1 MQLDSLTIYD
11 QLLTTKQPSYEM
23 VKLPPDITALSSEQL
38 AEMFTVLTGWADYF
52 ATQQHLHTYRHGGQ
66 GPSASLVLWKIMG
79 NAYKRYEKPLTSAVA
94 NTVLTVPAA
103 TTAIVKSI
111 WIANT
116 NAASTNIT
124 VTFSPGGSGT
134 HYLVPLEA
142 VAPNKYVDLLAG
154 WNAGPLV
161 LEQLDAL
168 VVTSS
173 QSTVF
178 VVVSALLVDRS

>member
-1 MQLDSLTIYD
+1 
-11 QLLTTKQPSYEM
+11 M
-23 VKLPPDITALSSEQL
+23 VA
-38 AEMFTVLTGWADYF
+38 
-52 ATQQHLHTYRHGGQ
+52 AT
-66 GPSASLVLWKIMG
+66 
-79 NAYKRYEKPLTSAVA
+79 A

-103 TTAIVKSI
+103 TTAIIKSI

-142 VAPNKYVDLLAG
+142 VAPNKYVDLMAG

-173 QSTVF
+173 QSDVYVT
-178 VVVSALLVDRS
+178 VSALLVDRS

>member
-1 MQLDSLTIYD
+1 
-11 QLLTTKQPSYEM
+11 
-23 VKLPPDITALSSEQL
+23 
-38 AEMFTVLTGWADYF
+38 
-52 ATQQHLHTYRHGGQ
+52 
-66 GPSASLVLWKIMG
+66 MG
-79 NAYKRYEKPLTSAVA
+79 NAYKRFEETLTSAVA

-134 HYLVPLEA
+134 HYLVPLET
-142 VAPNKYVDLLAG
+142 VASNKYVDLLAG

-161 LEQLDAL
+161 LEVLDAL

-173 QSTVF
+173 QSAVY
-178 VVVSALLVDRS
+178 VVVSALLVDRN

>member
-1 MQLDSLTIYD
+1 
-11 QLLTTKQPSYEM
+11 
-23 VKLPPDITALSSEQL
+23 
-38 AEMFTVLTGWADYF
+38 
-52 ATQQHLHTYRHGGQ
+52 
-66 GPSASLVLWKIMG
+66 MG
-79 NAYKRYEKPLTSAVA
+79 NAYKRFEETLTSAVA

-124 VTFSPGGSGT
+124 VTFSPAGSGT

-173 QSTVF
+173 QSSVY

>member
-1 MQLDSLTIYD
+1 
-11 QLLTTKQPSYEM
+11 
-23 VKLPPDITALSSEQL
+23 
-38 AEMFTVLTGWADYF
+38 
-52 ATQQHLHTYRHGGQ
+52 
-66 GPSASLVLWKIMG
+66 MG

-111 WIANT
+111 WIANA
-116 NAASTNIT
+116 NASSTNIT
-124 VTFSPGGSGT
+124 VTFSPSGSGT

-142 VAPNKYVDLLAG
+142 VASNKYVDLLAG

-173 QSTVF
+173 QSSVY